1 MPLLTKEYLKLS
13 IKPEAARLLTEIS
26 RLLAAGN
33 IRAYIVGGFVRDAAL
48 ERDTDDIDIAV
59 DADALVVARDIASSL
74 SAKYV
79 PLDPINL
86 IGRVVIPGSQCH
98 IDFSSLKGDIEQDL
112 ARRDFTINAMA
123 YELDDHITYGITHS
137 GIIDPFGGIQD
148 LHHGLLKALNDDIFA
163 ADPARLLRAVRIAAE
178 LDLDIDAA
186 TITLISLNSRLVTSV
201 AGERIREELMR
212 LLALPGAGLRI
223 FQLDK
228 LGLLSA
234 LMPELNPA
242 KGVDQPHAHVWDVF
256 EHSLQTVGAVE
267 FVLGEATWDYASED
281 IRSMIPWSERIE
293 RHFNR
298 RISSVSSGCSLLKLA
313 ALLHDIAKPQTKTMD
328 GDRARFL
335 GHQEEGAEIAAG
347 IMERLRFSNREI
359 KLVELLIKN
368 HLRPTQ
374 MSHSGLPTSR
384 AIYRFFRDTGEAGI
398 DVLYLSLADHLAA
411 RGPALDPD
419 EFREHARMTA
429 YVLEKHFEE
438 AGPSSPP
445 KLIDGSDIMTT
456 LGLPPGPVIGELLE
470 NLREAQA
477 AGEVE
482 NRAQA
487 LMFVERLFTERYNNE
502 RNQSTWSEK

>member
-1 MPLLTKEYLKLS
+1 MPLLTKEHLKLS

-26 RLLAAGN
+26 RLLAAEN
-33 IRAYIVGGFVRDAAL
+33 IRAYLVGGFVRDSAL

-59 DADALVVARDIASSL
+59 DADALAVAREIASSL
-74 SAKYV
+74 SAKFI
-79 PLDPINL
+79 PLDDINL
-86 IGRVVIPGSQCH
+86 IARVVIPGSQWH
-98 IDFSSLKGDIEQDL
+98 IDFSSFKGSIEQDL
-112 ARRDFTINAMA
+112 ARRDFTVNAMA
-123 YELDDHITYGITHS
+123 YTLDESITS
-137 GIIDPFGGIQD
+137 GIETSNVIDPFGGIQD
-148 LHHGLLKALNDDIFA
+148 LHHRLLKALNGDIFA

-178 LDLDIDAA
+178 LDLDIDGA
-186 TITLISLNSRLVTSV
+186 TETLISLNSHLVTRV

-212 LLALPGAGLRI
+212 LLALPGAGSRV

-228 LGLLSA
+228 LGLLTA
-234 LMPELNPA
+234 LIPELNPA

-256 EHSLQTVGAVE
+256 EHSLQTVSAVE
-267 FVLGEATWDYASED
+267 FVLYEAVWEYAPEN
-281 IRSMIPWSERIE
+281 IRSMIPWSERVE

-298 RISSVSSGCSLLKLA
+298 GVSSVSSGRSLLKLA

-328 GDRARFL
+328 EGRARFL
-335 GHQEEGAEIAAG
+335 GHQEKGAEIAAG

-359 KLVELLIKN
+359 ELVELLIKN

-374 MSHSGLPTSR
+374 MSHSGLPSNR

-411 RGPALDPD
+411 RGPSLDPV
-419 EFREHARMTA
+419 EFQEHARMTA

-445 KLIDGSDIMTT
+445 KLIDGGDIMAT
-456 LGLPPGPVIGELLE
+456 LGLPAGPVIGELLE

-477 AGEVE
+477 AGEVTD
-482 NRAQA
+482 RTQA
-487 LMFVERLFTERYNNE
+487 LNFVERLFTERYNSN
-502 RNQSTWSEK
+502 RN